1 MEADYLTSGDLA
13 MWESNRHCYKHRD
26 GMAAT
31 GIGLAAG
38 LGGGALLL
46 AAAGIWGINQASK
59 ARSEGAS
66 KAIDILA
73 QTQLQERVSR
83 EGWQNNHAPTIS
95 QYVDA
100 PGQALTR
107 CRTPKQSR
115 WLRRSMAIR
124 GSTPPLEGAISSA
137 WRGIPPRSL
146 VVATRARVSP
156 SGVGRESVPPLTLKT
171 ATICYSLKKSITIW
185 TQSAQHPKTP

>member
-1 MEADYLTSGDLA
+1 

-73 QTQLQERVSR
+73 QAQLQERVSR

-95 QYVDA
+95 QYVDVRAGAGAGAGANALSNAEAIALAQAINGNSGLNSAIGGCNFLRVARYSA
-100 PGQALTR
+100 PQPCGCDTCQ
-107 CRTPKQSR
+107 
-115 WLRRSMAIR
+115 
-124 GSTPPLEGAISSA
+124 G
-137 WRGIPPRSL
+137 
-146 VVATRARVSP
+146 
-156 SGVGRESVPPLTLKT
+156 
-171 ATICYSLKKSITIW
+171 
-185 TQSAQHPKTP
+185 

>member
-95 QYVDA
+95 QYVDVRAGAGAGAGAGANALAAAEAMALASAINNNSNGLNSAIGGCNFLRVARYSA
-100 PGQALTR
+100 PKPCGCDTCQD
-107 CRTPKQSR
+107 
-115 WLRRSMAIR
+115 
-124 GSTPPLEGAISSA
+124 
-137 WRGIPPRSL
+137 
-146 VVATRARVSP
+146 
-156 SGVGRESVPPLTLKT
+156 
-171 ATICYSLKKSITIW
+171 
-185 TQSAQHPKTP
+185 

>member
-66 KAIDILA
+66 KGH
-73 QTQLQERVSR
+73 R
-83 EGWQNNHAPTIS
+83 H
-95 QYVDA
+95 
-100 PGQALTR
+100 
-107 CRTPKQSR
+107 
-115 WLRRSMAIR
+115 
-124 GSTPPLEGAISSA
+124 
-137 WRGIPPRSL
+137 PRSD
-146 VVATRARVSP
+146 AAPRTRFA
-156 SGVGRESVPPLTLKT
+156 
-171 ATICYSLKKSITIW
+171 
-185 TQSAQHPKTP
+185 

>member
-1 MEADYLTSGDLA
+1 MEADYLTKGDLA
-13 MWESNRHCYKHRD
+13 MWDNNRHCYKHRD

-59 ARSEGAS
+59 ARSEGAN

-95 QYVDA
+95 QYVDVRAGAGAGAGANALSNAEAIALAQAINGNSGINSAIGGCNFLRVARYSA
-100 PGQALTR
+100 PQPCGCDTCQ
-107 CRTPKQSR
+107 
-115 WLRRSMAIR
+115 
-124 GSTPPLEGAISSA
+124 G
-137 WRGIPPRSL
+137 
-146 VVATRARVSP
+146 
-156 SGVGRESVPPLTLKT
+156 
-171 ATICYSLKKSITIW
+171 
-185 TQSAQHPKTP
+185 

>member
-1 MEADYLTSGDLA
+1 

-66 KAIDILA
+66 KAIDILT

-95 QYVDA
+95 QYVDVRAGAGAGAGANALSNAEAIALAQAINGNSGLNSAIGGCNFLRVARYSA
-100 PGQALTR
+100 PQPCGCDTCQ
-107 CRTPKQSR
+107 
-115 WLRRSMAIR
+115 
-124 GSTPPLEGAISSA
+124 G
-137 WRGIPPRSL
+137 
-146 VVATRARVSP
+146 
-156 SGVGRESVPPLTLKT
+156 
-171 ATICYSLKKSITIW
+171 
-185 TQSAQHPKTP
+185 

>member
-13 MWESNRHCYKHRD
+13 MWDSNRHCYKHRD

-38 LGGGALLL
+38 LGSGALLL

-95 QYVDA
+95 QYVDVRAGAGAGAGANALSNAEAIALAQAINGNSGLNSAIGGCNFLRVARYSA
-100 PGQALTR
+100 PQPCGCDTCQ
-107 CRTPKQSR
+107 
-115 WLRRSMAIR
+115 
-124 GSTPPLEGAISSA
+124 G
-137 WRGIPPRSL
+137 
-146 VVATRARVSP
+146 
-156 SGVGRESVPPLTLKT
+156 
-171 ATICYSLKKSITIW
+171 
-185 TQSAQHPKTP
+185 

>member
-1 MEADYLTSGDLA
+1 

-38 LGGGALLL
+38 LGSGALLL

-73 QTQLQERVSR
+73 QTQPQERVSR

-95 QYVDA
+95 QYVDVRAGAGAGAGAGANALAAAEAMALASAINNNSNGLNSAIGGCNFLRVARYSA
-100 PGQALTR
+100 PKPCGCDTCQD
-107 CRTPKQSR
+107 
-115 WLRRSMAIR
+115 
-124 GSTPPLEGAISSA
+124 
-137 WRGIPPRSL
+137 
-146 VVATRARVSP
+146 
-156 SGVGRESVPPLTLKT
+156 
-171 ATICYSLKKSITIW
+171 
-185 TQSAQHPKTP
+185 

>member
-1 MEADYLTSGDLA
+1 MLLNEHR
-13 MWESNRHCYKHRD
+13 NRRD

-73 QTQLQERVSR
+73 QNAVQDRASR
-83 EGWQNNHAPTIS
+83 ETWQNNNAPTIS
-95 QYVDA
+95 QYVDVRSGAGSLSGAGANALSNAEAMALATAINNNNGINSAVGGCNFLRVARYSA
-100 PGQALTR
+100 PQPCGCDTCQ
-107 CRTPKQSR
+107 
-115 WLRRSMAIR
+115 
-124 GSTPPLEGAISSA
+124 G
-137 WRGIPPRSL
+137 
-146 VVATRARVSP
+146 
-156 SGVGRESVPPLTLKT
+156 
-171 ATICYSLKKSITIW
+171 
-185 TQSAQHPKTP
+185 

>member
-13 MWESNRHCYKHRD
+13 MWESNRHYYKHRD

-95 QYVDA
+95 QYVDVRAGAGAGAGAGANALAAAEAMALASAINNNSNGLNSAIGGCNFLRVARCSA
-100 PGQALTR
+100 PKPCGCDTCQD
-107 CRTPKQSR
+107 
-115 WLRRSMAIR
+115 
-124 GSTPPLEGAISSA
+124 
-137 WRGIPPRSL
+137 
-146 VVATRARVSP
+146 
-156 SGVGRESVPPLTLKT
+156 
-171 ATICYSLKKSITIW
+171 
-185 TQSAQHPKTP
+185 